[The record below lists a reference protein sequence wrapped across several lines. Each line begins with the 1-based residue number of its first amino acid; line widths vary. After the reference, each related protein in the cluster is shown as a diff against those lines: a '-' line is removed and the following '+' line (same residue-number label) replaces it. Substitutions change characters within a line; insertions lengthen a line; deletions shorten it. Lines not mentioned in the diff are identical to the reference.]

1 MLKTRGSIAGSSSG
15 PPAVDLSTGHAGHRD
30 KSRRSLGRR
39 RGILAPR
46 TLRAPRSNSLDRNF
60 SSVSLG
66 VLCDLRASNPK
77 TWKRRE
83 RGDRR
88 VELFQSSTSSPSVS
102 VTSVANLFLAY
113 QNNPSAQQ
121 RSRCAPGRETFPFLY
136 ALWERICARLLT
148 PGDAEAF
155 EFYKEGF
162 SRRLPARLT
171 AGPRFVVITPQL
183 QSFLKPTPW
192 LVKGGCLVGGSY
204 DEHEQPTQ
212 QDDTGL
218 P

>member
-1 MLKTRGSIAGSSSG
+1 MA
-15 PPAVDLSTGHAGHRD
+15 
-30 KSRRSLGRR
+30 
-39 RGILAPR
+39 
-46 TLRAPRSNSLDRNF
+46 
-60 SSVSLG
+60 SVCLWQIS
-66 VLCDLRASNPK
+66 
-77 TWKRRE
+77 
-83 RGDRR
+83 
-88 VELFQSSTSSPSVS
+88 
-102 VTSVANLFLAY
+102 FLVY
-113 QNNPSAQQ
+113 SKIPSAQHGAA
-121 RSRCAPGRETFPFLY
+121 RLGAKLLKTVRAP
-136 ALWERICARLLT
+136 LLT